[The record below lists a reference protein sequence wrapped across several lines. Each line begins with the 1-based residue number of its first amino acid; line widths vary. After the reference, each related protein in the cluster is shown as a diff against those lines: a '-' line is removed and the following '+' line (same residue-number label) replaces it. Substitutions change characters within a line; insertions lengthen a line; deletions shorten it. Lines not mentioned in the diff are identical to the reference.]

1 LVKFGCEVFEI
12 AYASGQ
18 TNIQTSHMGTMRRV
32 RRAAI
37 WTLGHKSKK
46 ADVSWCVF
54 QWRVLCPNI
63 SKFDHEL

>member
-1 LVKFGCEVFEI
+1 
-12 AYASGQ
+12 
-18 TNIQTSHMGTMRRV
+18 MRHV

-46 ADVSWCVF
+46 ADLSWCVCR
-54 QWRVLCPNI
+54 WRVLCPNI